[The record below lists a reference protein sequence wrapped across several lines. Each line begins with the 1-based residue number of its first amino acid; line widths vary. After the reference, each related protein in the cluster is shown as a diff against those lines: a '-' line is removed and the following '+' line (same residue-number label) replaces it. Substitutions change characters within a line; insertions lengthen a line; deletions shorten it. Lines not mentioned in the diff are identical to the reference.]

1 MIHKHVL
8 MVTKNFVLPLILK
21 VGVFQPLSAAQVV
34 LSYEAE
40 ASTVVGSPFGL
51 EIPRLTKVTG
61 TLVYET
67 SGVVD
72 QNASPER
79 GHYQL
84 GGGGGFTAAFESA
97 GGNSHLLTG
106 SAGPWLEV
114 ENISV
119 GGDSTIDTFRFWD
132 GDDSDSKGGLMSFD
146 GVVDGDYFL
155 IFAMTDSSGEAFPG
169 DALPDPFPMTG
180 VKGPIG
186 YPFPHT
192 FVIGD
197 GSGLNGTGRM
207 LLQLTKLSAEVPEVD
222 GPAIL
227 ASGIAD
233 DVFVIE
239 FESEEGREYAI
250 EFSSDLE
257 TWQTIASGVPGEG
270 GMTSFEDSGVRDRLG
285 EMPGAAYYRVRID

>member
-1 MIHKHVL
+1 MIR
-8 MVTKNFVLPLILK
+8 NSVLPLILK

-51 EIPRLTKVTG
+51 EIPRLSKVTG

-67 SGVVD
+67 SRAVD

-84 GGGGGFTAAFESA
+84 GGEGGFTAAFESA
-97 GGNSHLLTG
+97 GGDSHLLTG
-106 SAGPWLEV
+106 SAGPWLEA

-155 IFAMTDSSGEAFPG
+155 TFAMTDSSGEAFPG

-197 GSGLNGTGRM
+197 GSGLNGTGRI

-270 GMTSFEDSGVRDRLG
+270 GMTSFGDSGVMERLG